1 MFSCYGFQSVSQMP
15 RLSRDERIDKCQRD
29 VVRLRRDV
37 DLLRRF
43 LNSRIDKNRLKCHDL
58 RYNLERVLTRL
69 GMDFIEN
76 TDSDSTIYETVSRS
90 VDDD

>member
-1 MFSCYGFQSVSQMP
+1 MP

-43 LNSRIDKNRLKCHDL
+43 LNSRIDKNRVKCYDL

-90 VDDD
+90 VVDDD